1 MYPSDNVDNEYMHV
15 DTIHPC
21 SHMQQKVVV
30 GVVVVMQKR
39 TNDVVVVVVV
49 VGGFIPFFCF

>member
-15 DTIHPC
+15 DTTHPC

-30 GVVVVMQKR
+30 GVVVVMQKG
-39 TNDVVVVVVV
+39 TNDVVVVVV